1 MYRYYAKCTRVIDG
15 DTIKAEVDLGFRIKV
30 STTIRLL
37 GIDTPEVRTKN
48 LSEKKRGLEAKKY
61 LKSLLK
67 NNNNIFELESVSVD
81 KYGRC
86 LGTIYINNAN
96 INKKLIKEGYAKKY

>member
-1 MYRYYAKCTRVIDG
+1 MYRYHAICTKVIDG
-15 DTIKAEVDLGFRIKV
+15 DTIKADVDLGFRIKV

-48 LSEKKRGLEAKKY
+48 LSEKERGLKAKKY
-61 LKSLLK
+61 LKDLLK
-67 NNNNIFELESVSVD
+67 QNKNIFTLESVSVD

-86 LGTIYINNAN
+86 LGTIYINNTN